1 MHACTRPDMTLPP
14 PDFGAGAVARPPPP
28 AALATAALRTRGS
41 TARHAAS
48 ASATAGGRHHEAHLQ
63 SRESA
68 LAAAASF
75 ACPSQILGEDSVPG
89 IPVRRRCDRPD
100 RPDQEREWAQGRGG
114 SGSRYV
120 HMNMM

>member
-1 MHACTRPDMTLPP
+1 VQP
-14 PDFGAGAVARPPPP
+14 
-28 AALATAALRTRGS
+28 
-41 TARHAAS
+41 
-48 ASATAGGRHHEAHLQ
+48 
-63 SRESA
+63 RESA
-68 LAAAASF
+68 LGAAASF

-100 RPDQEREWAQGRGG
+100 QEREWAQGRGG